1 MKGKLKITKFVYD
14 AAFAKSSVYV
24 VPVAQKL
31 LLFSAKIQPNTVKT
45 NQHCTRKNQVIIRP
59 SIKNILF
66 VIQTLQGIKLSYCW
80 KNRMRGKI

>member
-31 LLFSAKIQPNTVKT
+31 SLFSAKSQPNTTVKT
-45 NQHCTRKNQVIIRP
+45 NQHCTRKHQVIIIKP
-59 SIKNILF
+59 SIKKKKYSCRDTNPARNKIAIL
-66 VIQTLQGIKLSYCW
+66 LEK
-80 KNRMRGKI
+80 